1 MFDLLKYKDNTA
13 VITDRGESLTYSKLQ
28 KEVDE
33 FYAHIPS
40 KGFLFLGKTRSK
52 PWKKVQKSV
61 KKV

>member
-33 FYAHIPS
+33 FYAHIPE
-40 KGFLFLGKTRSK
+40 KGLN
-52 PWKKVQKSV
+52 SV
-61 KKV
+61 ISAKQGVF

>member
-40 KGFLFLGKTRSK
+40 KGFLFCLC
-52 PWKKVQKSV
+52 
-61 KKV
+61 